1 MSWHYFNV
9 KPIKSQVGINSNW
22 NYARYSPSRLQW
34 TLHPSC
40 VKVHSPRNA
49 CMWWPACGIPWVGSL
64 PSVYWSCLISPSW
77 LESLSSRP
85 RWAGSSHS
93 PPPYPSAQ
101 LVLYRKRER
110 KRKEKRDRKKRWE
123 NAQEGRCRKDK
134 QEVNKQK
141 EKRGKIEEK
150 EIKNWYKLEFN
161 DDQIRYLQDFF
172 WMDKKIQI
180 ILGLQDIS
188 IQIARIDFPEHFSEN
203 WTMVATLLKILN
215 LIRSSTFSTSIL
227 SFATL

>member
-1 MSWHYFNV
+1 MLANNAFLINV
-9 KPIKSQVGINSNW
+9 MALFQCQPVKSQVGINSNW

-34 TLHPSC
+34 TIHPSC

-49 CMWWPACGIPWVGSL
+49 CRWWPACGIPWVGSL

-172 WMDKKIQI
+172 LNGQKM
-180 ILGLQDIS
+180 IS
-188 IQIARIDFPEHFSEN
+188 ISRSKPEF
-203 WTMVATLLKILN
+203 MKILS
-215 LIRSSTFSTSIL
+215 LYSK
-227 SFATL
+227 ATAPYLHVLCVNGLN